1 MTIIIKNILLR
12 IFFFIQKKISNTI
25 IDRTLI
31 ILLRSNHP
39 KRYYLEYKKFN
50 STVNFK
56 SLLLDN
62 KNYNNLNLFIGD
74 SHSEFYGRNF
84 SKLDRDK
91 NLNLTYWL
99 GPILLLNF
107 LTSKKVS
114 KKIINFV
121 NFINNKVK
129 YKKLNIILSFGE
141 IDIRNSF
148 YQILKV
154 DKSFRNTNELFFF
167 IKKNLMKQVTFIKN
181 NINVSKYNLFFH
193 DIQPTP
199 NKKGICPKNKWELA
213 KIKKKIKFPVL
224 GSLKNRVYWRKK
236 LVDYLFKNQ
245 DKIGIK
251 YIRQNS
257 IIFDR
262 KNNAINLKFTKDKIH
277 THDSILLFD
286 YQNKVNK
293 YKK

>member
-1 MTIIIKNILLR
+1 MTVIVKNILLK
-12 IFFFIQKKISNTI
+12 IFFLIQKKISHAI
-25 IDRTLI
+25 IDKTLI

-50 STVNFK
+50 SEINFK
-56 SLLLDN
+56 SLLFDN
-62 KNYNNLNLFIGD
+62 KNYDNLNLFIGD

-114 KKIINFV
+114 KKIINFI

-148 YQILKV
+148 YKILKI
-154 DKSFRNTNELFFF
+154 DKSFCNTNELFFF
-167 IKKNLMKQVTFIKN
+167 IKKNFTNQVTFIKN
-181 NINVSKYNLFFH
+181 NINLTKYDLFFH

-199 NKKGICPKNKWELA
+199 NKNGICPKNKSELA
-213 KIKKKIKFPVL
+213 KIKNINFPVL
-224 GSLKNRVYWRKK
+224 GNLKNRVYWRKK
-236 LVDYLFKNQ
+236 LANYLFKNQ
-245 DKIGIK
+245 KKIGIK
-251 YIRQNS
+251 YIKQNR
-257 IIFDR
+257 IIFDL
-262 KNNAINLKFTKDKIH
+262 KNNAINLKFTEDNNH
-277 THDSILLFD
+277 THNSILLYN
-286 YQNKVNK
+286 YQNKINE

>member
-1 MTIIIKNILLR
+1 MIIKNILLR
-12 IFFFIQKKISNTI
+12 FFFLIQKKISHAI
-25 IDRTLI
+25 IDKTLI

-39 KRYYLEYKKFN
+39 KRYYLEYKKCN
-50 STVNFK
+50 STINFK
-56 SLLLDN
+56 SLLFDN
-62 KNYNNLNLFIGD
+62 QNYDNLNLFIGD

-107 LTSKKVS
+107 LTSKKSS
-114 KKIINFV
+114 KKIINFI
-121 NFINNKVK
+121 NFINKKVK

-148 YQILKV
+148 YQILKI
-154 DKSFRNTNELFFF
+154 DKSFCNTNELFFF
-167 IKKNLMKQVTFIKN
+167 IKKNFMNQVTFIKN

-199 NKKGICPKNKWELA
+199 NKNGMCPKNKEELV
-213 KIKKKIKFPVL
+213 KIKNINFPVL
-224 GSLKNRVYWRKK
+224 GNLKNRVFWRKK
-236 LVDYLFKNQ
+236 LEDYLFKNQ

-262 KNNAINLKFTKDKIH
+262 KNNAINLKFTKDNNH
-277 THDSILLFD
+277 THDSNLLFD
-286 YQNKVNK
+286 YQNKVNE

>member
-1 MTIIIKNILLR
+1 MIKNILLR
-12 IFFFIQKKISNTI
+12 IFFLIQKKISHSI
-25 IDRTLI
+25 IDKTLI
-31 ILLRSNHP
+31 LLLRSNHP
-39 KRYYLEYKKFN
+39 KRYYLEYKNFN
-50 STVNFK
+50 NKINFK
-56 SLLLDN
+56 SLFFDN

-84 SKLDRDK
+84 SKLDKDK

-107 LTSKKVS
+107 LTSQKIS

-141 IDIRNSF
+141 IDVRNSF
-148 YQILKV
+148 YQILKI
-154 DKSFRNTNELFFF
+154 DKSFSKTNEFFFF
-167 IKKNLMKQVTFIKN
+167 IKKNLTNQVTFIKN
-181 NINVSKYNLFFH
+181 NININKYNLFFH

-199 NKKGICPKNKWELA
+199 NKNGMCPKTKEELV
-213 KIKKKIKFPVL
+213 KIKNINFPVL
-224 GSLKNRVYWRKK
+224 GNLKNRVYWRKK
-236 LVDYLFKNQ
+236 LADYLFKNQ

-262 KNNAINLKFTKDKIH
+262 KNNAINLKYTKDNNH

-286 YQNKVNK
+286 YQNKINE

>member
-1 MTIIIKNILLR
+1 MIKNILLS
-12 IFFFIQKKISNTI
+12 IFFLIQKKISHSI
-25 IDRTLI
+25 IDKTLI

-50 STVNFK
+50 SKINFK
-56 SLLLDN
+56 SLLFDN

-84 SKLDRDK
+84 SKLDKDK

-107 LTSKKVS
+107 LTSKRIS

-121 NFINNKVK
+121 NFINKKVK

-154 DKSFRNTNELFFF
+154 DKSFGNTNELFFF
-167 IKKNLMKQVTFIKN
+167 IKKNLMDQVTFIKN

-199 NKKGICPKNKWELA
+199 NKNGMCPKNKEELV
-213 KIKKKIKFPVL
+213 KIKNINFPVL
-224 GSLKNRVYWRKK
+224 GNLKNRVFWRKK
-236 LVDYLFKNQ
+236 LEDYLFKNQ

-262 KNNAINLKFTKDKIH
+262 KNNAINLKFTKDNNH

-286 YQNKVNK
+286 YQNKINE